1 MKIHFPPPINSTY
14 EMTRLYWEPTNLMQL
29 EGADDLNLFKEWNSE
44 RNPFGIK
51 LPILQI
57 QTSLDTR
64 PQKNSYWLYFEGP
77 PVDATF
83 SHSSFAVLLYCDEDI
98 LTLDSLSNKLKPS
111 DLLQIT
117 PIDMNL

>member
-14 EMTRLYWEPTNLMQL
+14 EMTRLYWEPTNLMLL
-29 EGADDLNLFKEWNSE
+29 EGTDDLNLFKEWNSE

-51 LPILQI
+51 VPILQI
-57 QTSLDTR
+57 QTSLDSRT
-64 PQKNSYWLYFEGP
+64 QKNSYWLYFEGP

-83 SHSSFAVLLYCDEDI
+83 SHSSFAVLLYCDEAI

-117 PIDMNL
+117 PLDMNL